1 MIDLEFDSAGEA
13 EAFRAALRD
22 LWGRVEGRFGWTE
35 SPRARIVETVEIK
48 EY

>member
-1 MIDLEFDSAGEA
+1 MIDLEFDSPGEA

-22 LWGRVEGRFGWTE
+22 LWRRVEGRFGWTE